1 MSSENDAKRAYRDG
15 DRLVMGMSIDDLMTL
30 DPAEGY
36 ERTVSELLGNV
47 YERLVRLDRDDL
59 SRIKPEAAESWT
71 ISPDGLRFSFRL
83 RPNLKFSSGNP
94 VTADDVAWSFKRAV
108 TCARGPAEILNE
120 LGLTPENVSERA
132 VADDEQTF
140 RLTLNAAFAPSFV
153 LNCLTS
159 NAASIVDRKTVE
171 QVCGADADAP
181 TFGNDWLKR
190 NTAGSGPFT
199 VSDWCPGQA
208 VALTRNEFSR
218 QRTSLAVAEYR
229 HIPDGATQLDLLL
242 EGKIDVA
249 RSLDFQQLEIA
260 RQSGV
265 CRVSAAPKG
274 AILFISLN
282 QRHPLLSKPQV
293 IRAFKHLVDYETMQ
307 QQWLEGSG
315 RVHQGFLPLGMLG
328 SEDKTRFAYDPQEAR
343 RLLVE
348 AGLGSGFQISMDV
361 HQFPTVMGVASIF
374 QKSLALV
381 GVELTLLPDTGKSV
395 LGKFRG
401 RKHDLYC
408 GRWGTDYWDPNSNAK
423 AFLKNTDNGSEK
435 EAGILAWRNG
445 WSAPELSRMA
455 DDALTISDP
464 NLRAERYRLLQDEVV
479 STAPY
484 IFIYQQ
490 VEYVATRDWFTTL
503 SVGPTFGSNYLFDTV
518 DA

>member
-1 MSSENDAKRAYRDG
+1 
-15 DRLVMGMSIDDLMTL
+15 MGMSIDDLMTL

-36 ERTVSELLGNV
+36 ERTVSEILGNV
-47 YERLVRLDRDDL
+47 YERLVRLDRDDP
-59 SRIKPEAAESWT
+59 SRIKPEAAESWS
-71 ISPDGLRFSFRL
+71 ISPDGLRFWFRL
-83 RPNLKFSSGNP
+83 RPNLKFSSGNS

-108 TCARGPAEILNE
+108 TFAKGPAEILQE
-120 LGLTPENVSERA
+120 LGLTPENVGEKA
-132 VADDEQTF
+132 VAEDERTF
-140 RLTLNAAFAPSFV
+140 RLTLDTAFAPSFV

-159 NAASIVDRKTVE
+159 NAASIVDRKAIE
-171 QVCGADADAP
+171 QACGADADAP
-181 TFGNDWLKR
+181 AFGNGWLKG
-190 NTAGSGPFT
+190 NTAGSGPFA
-199 VSDWCPGQA
+199 VSDWCPGQP
-208 VALTRNEFSR
+208 VVLTRNKYSR
-218 QRTSLAVAEYR
+218 QPTSLAVIEYR

-242 EGKIDVA
+242 EGRIDVA
-249 RSLDFQQLEIA
+249 RSLDFRQLEIA
-260 RQSGV
+260 RESGV
-265 CRVSAAPKG
+265 CRVSGAPKG

-282 QRHPLLSKPQV
+282 QLHPLLSKPQV
-293 IRAFKHLVDYETMQ
+293 IRAFKHLVDYENMQ

-328 SEDKTRFAYDPQEAR
+328 DEDKNRFAYDPEKAR
-343 RLLVE
+343 HLLEE
-348 AGLGSGFQISMDV
+348 AGLADGFEISMDV

-423 AFLKNTDNGSEK
+423 AFLKNTDNDSEK

-445 WSAPELSRMA
+445 WFAPELSRMA

-464 NLRAERYRLLQDEVV
+464 HLRAERYRLLQDEVA
-479 STAPY
+479 STGPY

-490 VEYVATRDWFTTL
+490 VEYVATRDWFTAL
-503 SVGPTFGSNYLFDTV
+503 SVGPTFGSNYLFDTA